1 MARSYTRDDRK
12 CMRLPTQE
20 RYGSLRIEV
29 ALHAAHCV
37 IICSDH
43 DPQSRRQPRPV
54 NLGTGFGKMF
64 SVHPC
69 ARAKHENLQS
79 VLSRQK
85 RLLQPSASLPPILSP
100 LPVQQSHSPEPAVR
114 WHGSI
119 QAFTQLERVEPAAT
133 STSDDSD
140 DSRSELSN
148 HLPASFTLSE
158 LSVQQLRPT
167 QETHL
172 LPPLQPV
179 PPPPPPCGKQLLT
192 PITHPLPPLQPPSVA
207 TSGRISECG
216 SEVYSTIQMQWD
228 LLINRTQAL
237 TNAMNRLQKTTE
249 KTMLLEKRRQKRLRN
264 QLK

>member
-1 MARSYTRDDRK
+1 MTHRVGGNQDRLILGLVLAK
-12 CMRLPTQE
+12 CSQFIHVPELSTKIYSQCFP
-20 RYGSLRIEV
+20 
-29 ALHAAHCV
+29 
-37 IICSDH
+37 
-43 DPQSRRQPRPV
+43 
-54 NLGTGFGKMF
+54 GK
-64 SVHPC
+64 
-69 ARAKHENLQS
+69 
-79 VLSRQK
+79 K

-133 STSDDSD
+133 STSD